1 MFRINSIIGHP
12 GLAPLLWWIV
22 GIGVGF
28 QLLFAVGTLV
38 RYLQLRPLSPQAIT
52 SMVLPLAGNVCFST
66 GLLFMLLMLQL
77 MLTGQA
83 SFWWLLLSVL
93 VAIIGSVVYAITT

>member
-1 MFRINSIIGHP
+1 MLRIDSIIGHP

-22 GIGVGF
+22 AIGIGL

-38 RYLQLRPLSPQAIT
+38 RYMRSRPLSPEAKTAI
-52 SMVLPLAGNVCFST
+52 VLPLAGNLCFNT
-66 GLLFMLLMLQL
+66 GLLFMGLMLQL

-93 VAIIGSVVYAITT
+93 VAIIGSAVYAITS